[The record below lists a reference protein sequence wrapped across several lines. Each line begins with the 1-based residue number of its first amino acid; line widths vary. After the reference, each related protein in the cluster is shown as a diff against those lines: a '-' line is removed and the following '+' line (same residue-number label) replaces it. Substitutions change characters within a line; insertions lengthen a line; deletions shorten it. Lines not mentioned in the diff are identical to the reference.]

1 MRGCLEIGCEVV
13 CKIGCEVVCEFG
25 FELGCEV
32 GQDCGIWLQVATV
45 HAREGEVSYS
55 TGFSELALFH
65 SKAKAKTAL
74 TRLE

>member
-1 MRGCLEIGCEVV
+1 MGLFGCEVGCEIGCEIGCEVV
-13 CKIGCEVVCEFG
+13 SKF
-25 FELGCEV
+25 GCEV
-32 GQDCGIWLQVATV
+32 GQECEIWLQVATV

-55 TGFSELALFH
+55 TVFSELALFH

>member
-1 MRGCLEIGCEVV
+1 M
-13 CKIGCEVVCEFG
+13 
-25 FELGCEV
+25 GCEV
-32 GQDCGIWLQVATV
+32 GCEIGYNFGWSGLWNLVASGDS
-45 HAREGEVSYS
+45 ACQGEVSYS

>member
-1 MRGCLEIGCEVV
+1 MRCCLEIGCEAV
-13 CKIGCEVVCEFG
+13 CKIGCEVVCEFD

-45 HAREGEVSYS
+45 HAREKSL
-55 TGFSELALFH
+55 TQQDFQLLALFH

-74 TRLE
+74 TRLG